1 MGTSVGTPAPRDMYQ
16 EGRDTL
22 QAQVDLAPDIYKAR
36 AQYDPQYAQLSV
48 ETLRT
53 ALLGDGKSP
62 GLLDTYQQI
71 EPKLTEFAAA
81 AQSGQRARD
90 VADVEALGSRATT
103 ALRNADPVAAALED
117 KLAKAANDQL
127 DAGAGLDP
135 ALASSVS
142 QGVRAAQAAR
152 GFGTGGSDVDV
163 EGLFLGERANAMR
176 TQRQAFAQ
184 SVAGSRRASTADP
197 FLAVLGRPSTAAGM
211 ASGIVGQGGGLSG
224 NGQSFDPWNSYSAD
238 LNNTNF
244 NAKAAAKI
252 AQANNDTALTA
263 AGISAAGSMA
273 SSL

>member
-1 MGTSVGTPAPRDMYQ
+1 MYQ
-16 EGRDTL
+16 EGKDSL
-22 QAQVDLAPDIYKAR
+22 QAQIDLAPDIYKAR

-48 ETLRT
+48 DTLRT

-62 GLLDTYQQI
+62 GLLDTYAQI
-71 EPKLTEFAAA
+71 EPRLTDWQAS

-90 VADVEALGSRATT
+90 VADVEKLGARATT
-103 ALRNADPVAAALED
+103 AIRNADPVAAALED
-117 KLAKAANDQL
+117 QLAKSASEQL
-127 DAGAGLDP
+127 AAGASLDP

-163 EGLFLGERANAMR
+163 EGLFLGERANALR
-176 TQRQAFAQ
+176 SQRQAFAQ
-184 SVAGSRRASTADP
+184 NVASTRRASAVDP
-197 FLAVLGRPSTAAGM
+197 SLAILGRPSNAAGM
-211 ASGIVGQGGGLSG
+211 ASSLVGQGGGLSG
-224 NGQSFDPWNSYSAD
+224 NGQSFDPFNGYASD

-252 AQANNDTALTA
+252 AQANNDTAITA